1 VTAAPRLPEPLS
13 SPGVRTVAP
22 PPPTE
27 ARATDAERLA
37 ARWAA
42 LAGRPTGMPSERSP
56 LLHARLVNL
65 LQQIAARC
73 RDEPFWPS
81 RARRLGADVLRS
93 GICGPPSGPRHP
105 AEDVLAPTLA
115 LLRDEAPRVLGLS
128 GTARRR
134 LSAVLDELAAGF
146 AAALRD
152 RVHDEHQTLLRARL
166 AEVAARDALTQ
177 LPNRSITEQR
187 VRGAFA
193 GSDGV
198 GLCAVDLD
206 GFGGVND
213 RLGRGVGDRLL
224 VAVAARLRQAVAP
237 HLLTRTG
244 GDEFAVLVEE
254 APDAGAVHALG
265 CRVRDALGTPFRI
278 GDRTVTLSAAV
289 GVALSA
295 PETAGPAELMR
306 AADVALS
313 WAKAQGRGRVVL
325 FDPDHDAAESARA
338 GLLSQLGDG
347 VARGEFRVHYQPLVG
362 LADGRVR
369 GAEAL
374 VRWQH
379 PEHGLLPPSYFV
391 AAAERSGAIVALDR
405 WVLEQAC
412 AQAATWWRERGPAAP
427 YVSVNVSPVELV
439 EPGWAAEVARVIELT
454 GVRPSQLQLEITE
467 QAVLA
472 DEAASRAALRTL
484 RDAGVRLALDDF
496 GTGYSGLAWLRHL
509 PVHAIKIDGSFVDG
523 LRHAEPDAVDAAI
536 ILAMIRM
543 AHSLGLEV
551 TAEWV
556 ETARQADYLA
566 ALDCDLGQ
574 GRWFGQAGPAA
585 WVLGVAPRTIGS

>member
-1 VTAAPRLPEPLS
+1 MAAPRLPEPVGHV
-13 SPGVRTVAP
+13 GVRPVAP
-22 PPPTE
+22 PE
-27 ARATDAERLA
+27 DRISDVEHLA

-42 LAGRPTGMPSERSP
+42 VAARSVGAPVPRTGETP
-56 LLHARLVNL
+56 LLHARLVML
-65 LQQIAARC
+65 LQRIAARC
-73 RDEPFWPS
+73 REEPFWPS
-81 RARRLGADVLRS
+81 RARRLGADLLRS

-115 LLRDEAPRVLGLS
+115 LLRDEAPHVLGLT
-128 GTARRR
+128 GTPRRR
-134 LSAVLDELAAGF
+134 LAVVLDELAAGF

-152 RVHDEHQTLLRARL
+152 RVHDEHEHLLRLRL
-166 AEVAARDALTQ
+166 AEATARDTLTQ
-177 LPNRSITEQR
+177 LPNRPVTEQR
-187 VRGAFA
+187 VRRAFA

-206 GFGGVND
+206 GFAGVND

-254 APDAGAVHALG
+254 APDASAVHALG
-265 CRVRDALGTPFRI
+265 CRVRDALGAPFRI
-278 GDRTVTLSAAV
+278 GDRTVTLSAGV
-289 GVALSA
+289 GVAVAA
-295 PETAGPAELMR
+295 PETRGPAALMR

-325 FDPDHDAAESARA
+325 FDPDHDARESAQT
-338 GLLSQLGDG
+338 GLLDQMDEG
-347 VARGEFRVHYQPLVG
+347 VARGEFRLHYQPLVG

-379 PEHGLLPPSYFV
+379 PEHGLLPPSCFV
-391 AAAERSGAIVALDR
+391 PEAERSGAIVALDR

-412 AQAATWWRERGPAAP
+412 VQAAVWYRERGSDAP

-439 EPGWAAEVARVIELT
+439 EPGWAAEVVRVIELT
-454 GVRPSQLQLEITE
+454 GLGPERLQLEITE
-467 QAVLA
+467 QALLA
-472 DEAASRAALRTL
+472 DEAASRVALRAL

-496 GTGYSGLAWLRHL
+496 GTGYSGLAWLRRL

-523 LRHAEPDAVDAAI
+523 LRHAEPDTVDSAI
-536 ILAMIRM
+536 VLAMIRM
-543 AHSLGLEV
+543 AHSMGLDV

-556 ETARQADYLA
+556 ETQRQAEYLA
-566 ALDCDLGQ
+566 ALGCDLGQ

-585 WVLGVAPRTIGS
+585 WVPADAPRTIR